1 VLNESLQ
8 KQVPSTAL
16 FMKTGT
22 DGKGFTLAQWCKLL
36 VKRATQVM
44 TTENAFREWQKGH
57 MSAADKE
64 ELEMLRRW
72 RNGLAVPPAAR
83 TYVAAVKD
91 PTHEPTT
98 SDNFN
103 GICRKCNKKGHRA
116 KDCPM
121 NQPAPAKPAPA
132 KAKTRQ
138 VANVVAAETVAEPP
152 PATVTL
158 TNKQF
163 KELMGRATKQGDSGK

>member
-1 VLNESLQ
+1 L
-8 KQVPSTAL
+8 
-16 FMKTGT
+16 
-22 DGKGFTLAQWCKLL
+22 TLAQWCKLL

-72 RNGLAVPPAAR
+72 RNGLAVQPAAK

-91 PTHEPTT
+91 PKSEPTT
-98 SDNFN
+98 SDGFN
-103 GICRKCNKKGHRA
+103 GICRKCNQKGHRA
-116 KDCPM
+116 KNCPA
-121 NQPAPAKPAPA
+121 NQPAPPAKTAPA

-138 VANVVAAETVAEPP
+138 VANVVAAETVAEPQ

-158 TNKQF
+158 TNKQPTSSSRSRWT
-163 KELMGRATKQGDSGK
+163 GRPSRAIVASDGAACRANRLCLSRA

>member
-1 VLNESLQ
+1 
-8 KQVPSTAL
+8 
-16 FMKTGT
+16 M
-22 DGKGFTLAQWCKLL
+22 
-36 VKRATQVM
+36 AT
-44 TTENAFREWQKGH
+44 
-57 MSAADKE
+57 
-64 ELEMLRRW
+64 
-72 RNGLAVPPAAR
+72 
-83 TYVAAVKD
+83 VKD
-91 PTHEPTT
+91 PKHEPTT

-121 NQPAPAKPAPA
+121 SQPAPAKPAPA

-163 KELMGRATKQGDSGK
+163 KELMDRATKQGDSGK